1 MSEEKKFVPFVSS
14 ETKMSEFTIRALII
28 GLFFAVILGA
38 ANAYLGLK
46 AGMTIAATYP
56 AAVLG
61 MAILR
66 MLRGT
71 ILEEN
76 FTRTVGSIGESVA
89 AGAIFTLPAFFI
101 SGVWPEF
108 FTVGHYITSTLILIA
123 GGILGI
129 MFVALLR
136 RVMVE
141 DAELPFPE
149 SIAAAEIHKAGQSG
163 AGGSKFLFWAMGLG
177 GLIKILAEVR
187 LFQYLWEKFVTF
199 SQQTIAGT
207 VFTGKGGMLLSSP
220 GVSPA
225 YMGVGY
231 IIGPRLGAL
240 NFSGG
245 LIAWGLLAPMILYF
259 LLPSFDFQ
267 AWAAYLMSSDPTLTA
282 EAAME
287 RVTDPTYQI
296 TSIWRFIVRP
306 IAIGGMLVS
315 AGYTLW
321 KMRKSLITGIG
332 RSISDVK
339 KAASG
344 IEKSEDRIERDLSF
358 GLIMAGIGVVAVLT
372 FGITYFI
379 FQTSILIAVVAATLM
394 IILAFFF
401 GAVSGYLV
409 GIMGS
414 SNNPI
419 SGLTL
424 TALVVT
430 ALILV
435 GLGVQGEAG
444 VAAVL
449 GVAAIVCVSAAVAGE
464 MLQDLKAGHI
474 LGGTPWRM
482 QVGDI
487 IGVIFAGA
495 VMFVVLAYL
504 HEGDIASGNNLG
516 YQGGFGS
523 KNLSAP
529 QASLMAILS
538 RGIVEGAMAWPLI
551 VAGMLMGVAFILMQV
566 KSPMLVSV
574 GMYLPI
580 ETTFAI
586 FVGGL
591 FKGAVDW
598 YNEKRKYNLAQKT
611 RVENTGVLLA
621 SGMIAGEALMGLVIA
636 ILAVF
641 NIFIYDYFVFFQHP
655 SFLIS
660 LVIIGIIGFVMIQI
674 PLKNAGKPDE
684 PAPPASGM

>member
-1 MSEEKKFVPFVSS
+1 MAEQKKFVPFVSA
-14 ETKMSEFTIRALII
+14 ETNMKEFTVRALII

-66 MLRGT
+66 IVKGS

-76 FTRTVGSIGESVA
+76 FARTVGSIGESVA
-89 AGAIFTLPAFFI
+89 AGAIFTLPAFFV
-101 SGVWPEF
+101 SGIWSEF
-108 FTVGHYITSTLILIA
+108 FTPGHYITSSLILIA

-149 SIAAAEIHKAGQSG
+149 SVAAAEIHKAGQSG
-163 AGGSKFLFWAMGLG
+163 AGGSKFLFSAMALG
-177 GLIKILAEVR
+177 GLIKILGELK
-187 LFQYLWEKFVTF
+187 LFQYLWEKFIVFGNQVIT
-199 SQQTIAGT
+199 GT
-207 VFTGKGGMLLSSP
+207 VFKGSGGMLLSSP

-231 IIGPRLGAL
+231 IIGPKLGAL

-245 LIAWGLLAPMILYF
+245 IIAWGLMAPMIMYF
-259 LLPSFDFQ
+259 LMPSVNFTE
-267 AWAAYLMSSDPTLTA
+267 WASFLMTHDATLTA
-282 EAAME
+282 DAAMAK
-287 RVTDPTYQI
+287 VTDPTYQI
-296 TSIWRFIVRP
+296 FQIWKFIVRP

-315 AGYTLW
+315 AAFTLF
-321 KMRKSLITGIG
+321 KMRNSLITGIS
-332 RSISDVK
+332 RSVKDVR

-344 IEKSEDRIERDLSF
+344 IETHVPRTEKDISF
-358 GLIMAGIGVVAVLT
+358 GWIMLGILGVALLT
-372 FGITYFI
+372 FSITYFI
-379 FQTSILIAVVAATLM
+379 FQTNILIAVVASTVM

-401 GAVSGYLV
+401 ASVSGYLV

-435 GLGVQGEAG
+435 ALGVQGDAG
-444 VAAVL
+444 VATVL

-482 QVGDI
+482 QIGDI
-487 IGVIFAGA
+487 IGVILAGL

-504 HEGDIASGNNLG
+504 NEGDIASGKNLG

-538 RGIVEGAMAWPLI
+538 RGIVQGQMAWPLI
-551 VAGMLMGVAFILMQV
+551 IAGMLMGTAFILMQV

-591 FKGAVDW
+591 LKGAV
-598 YNEKRKYNLAQKT
+598 EMLSERKKHNAAQKI

-621 SGMIAGEALMGLVIA
+621 SGLIAGEALMGLVIA
-636 ILAVF
+636 IFAAF
-641 NIFIYDYFVFFQHP
+641 NIFMYNYFSFFDKP
-655 SFLIS
+655 TFYISFVVLAVIAYVLIR
-660 LVIIGIIGFVMIQI
+660 I
-674 PLKNAGKPDE
+674 PVRNAGKPDE
-684 PAPPASGM
+684 PAPPSAGM